1 MKRSGRR
8 AVLCYCGCSLGCVV
22 AGCGLVVPY
31 SFLRLFVGWWLAQ
44 AMAELDEMR
53 DNRVEESQPQA

>member
-1 MKRSGRR
+1 
-8 AVLCYCGCSLGCVV
+8 
-22 AGCGLVVPY
+22 
-31 SFLRLFVGWWLAQ
+31 LFVGWWLAQ